1 MIYDNKEEVLSLLR
15 SGYSFDIASDRLKNN
30 KEFIKEATKI
40 SYISLKFAN
49 PKFRDDKEIIMEAVK
64 NCGWALEY
72 ASDKLR
78 NDVEV
83 VREAVKNC
91 EFAFEIASKKIK
103 EQYITPGILLN
114 SEKEISNDNPWS
126 KGNEDKSNAWIDKVN
141 SDKASD
147 LER

>member
-1 MIYDNKEEVLSLLR
+1 M
-15 SGYSFDIASDRLKNN
+15 KNN
-30 KEFIKEATKI
+30 PEFIKEAVKQNGAI
-40 SYISLKFAN
+40 LQN
-49 PKFRDDKEIIMEAVK
+49 LDKDIRNNKDIVLEAVK